1 MTNEDVIDEVVTSS
15 CTSLFADYS
24 LPLALVDLKTLA
36 HEFEIA
42 FCGIV
47 GFTGDQMRGAVLL
60 ASSAEPL
67 GRTLPSTD
75 ASLREWI
82 AELSNQLLGRI
93 KNKLIR
99 HGVTLH
105 MSTPTVLRGQH
116 IAPISSTPIVP
127 YTFSSGGGLVCVW
140 IDVELVAGVDLTRL
154 ADVPD
159 VVSEGSGFLF

>member
-1 MTNEDVIDEVVTSS
+1 MTNEEVIDQTVTSS

-24 LPLALVDLKTLA
+24 LPLERIDLQTQPEK
-36 HEFEIA
+36 FEIVY
-42 FCGIV
+42 CGIV
-47 GFTGDQMRGAVLL
+47 GFTGDQMRGALLL
-60 ASSAEPL
+60 ATSAEPL

-93 KNKLIR
+93 KNRLVA

-116 IAPISSTPIVP
+116 MAPVSATPLIP
-127 YTFSSGGGLVCVW
+127 YTFSSGGGIVCVW
-140 IDVELVAGVDLTRL
+140 VDAEMVPGVDLTQVTGE
-154 ADVPD
+154 AEVI
-159 VVSEGSGFLF
+159 SEGSGFLF

>member
-1 MTNEDVIDEVVTSS
+1 MTNEDVIDQVVTSS
-15 CTSLFADYS
+15 CTSLFADYA
-24 LPLALVDLKTLA
+24 LPLKLVDLKTLA
-36 HEFEIA
+36 HEFEIV

-60 ASSAEPL
+60 ATSAEPL

-93 KNKLIR
+93 KNKLIC

-116 IAPISSTPIVP
+116 IAPVSSTPIVP
-127 YTFSSGGGLVCVW
+127 YTFSSGGGVVCVW
-140 IDVELVAGVDLTRL
+140 IDVELVAGVDLTQF
-154 ADVPD
+154 ADAPD
-159 VVSEGSGFLF
+159 VVSEGSGLLF